1 VLQAVRR
8 HPLVTFFVLAF
19 PLSWYPWI
27 LALARG
33 TTTGPNPLGPLVAG
47 LIVTAI
53 VYGRRGVVDFLRRL
67 VRGNVGPQWY
77 LAAFGVPIALCAAAA
92 GITSLTGSPMGA
104 LSWNWKELLDRFLF
118 IFLFIGLGEEP
129 GWRGFAIEHLQEKR
143 SPLAAS
149 LILAPLWTI
158 WHLPLMGSE
167 FTLPILPA
175 FVVSVFGGTF
185 FLTWLY
191 NRTRGSVLMT
201 ALAHATINTIGAATV
216 FRAFSGPAS
225 VRLWWIYSLLWLA
238 AGTAVL
244 LAPSRTRVLVPNEG

>member
-1 VLQAVRR
+1 MDPR
-8 HPLVTFFVLAF
+8 
-19 PLSWYPWI
+19 
-27 LALARG
+27 ARPRDDYA
-33 TTTGPNPLGPLVAG
+33 TDPLGPLVAG
-47 LIVTAI
+47 LIVSAI

-67 VRGNVGPQWY
+67 VRGNVGLQWY
-77 LAAFGVPIALCAAAA
+77 LVAIGVPIALCA
-92 GITSLTGSPMGA
+92 GQPQGSLCSPA
-104 LSWNWKELLDRFLF
+104 RPWRHSRCNWKELLERFLF
-118 IFLFIGLGEEP
+118 IFLYDRTREEP
-129 GWRGFAIEHLQEKR
+129 GWRGFAIEHLQETR

-175 FVVSVFGGTF
+175 FVISVFGGTF
-185 FLTWLY
+185 VLTWLY

-201 ALAHATINTIGAATV
+201 ALMHAAINTIGAATV

-238 AGTAVL
+238 AGAAVL
-244 LAPSRTRVLVPNEG
+244 LSPSRARVLVPKAL